1 MRALSRT
8 ETVQLVDTRVL
19 DAGHLDDHTK
29 HPYRAWIW
37 LGVFVVGAAFW
48 VGVGLGI
55 HSLMQ

>member
-1 MRALSRT
+1 MMRART
-8 ETVQLVDTRVL
+8 QTVELVE
-19 DAGHLDDHTK
+19 AGHIETSHFDDASK

-55 HSLMQ
+55 HALVQ

>member
-8 ETVQLVDTRVL
+8 QTVDLVEADL
-19 DAGHLDDHTK
+19 AAGHREPDFTK

-55 HSLMQ
+55 HALVQ

>member
-1 MRALSRT
+1 MRART
-8 ETVQLVDTRVL
+8 QTIELVDTGHIET
-19 DAGHLDDHTK
+19 GHLDEANK

-55 HSLMQ
+55 HALVQ

>member
-1 MRALSRT
+1 MRART
-8 ETVQLVDTRVL
+8 QTVELIEAGQLD
-19 DAGHLDDHTK
+19 GHLEADVTK

-55 HSLMQ
+55 HALVQ